1 MNAIVKI
8 QNYKPAYRNQVID
21 VWEQS
26 VRATHHFLEPPD
38 IDFYK
43 TLVEGIDFGS
53 FDLYCVFDETNEMIG
68 IIGVAAFKLEMLF
81 LKPGS
86 IGKGIG
92 KALMSFILE
101 DLKVTKVD
109 VNEGNA
115 KAVEFYKRSGF
126 RVYDRTALDDHGK
139 PYPILKMKLDSR

>member
-1 MNAIVKI
+1 MNATVKI
-8 QNYKPAYRNQVID
+8 QKYKSAYREQVID

-26 VRATHHFLEPPD
+26 VRATHHFLEPSD

-43 TLVEGIDFGS
+43 TLVEGIDFNS
-53 FDLYCVFDETNEMIG
+53 FDVYCVFDDTDGMIG
-68 IIGVAAFKLEMLF
+68 IIGVADFKLEMLF
-81 LKPGS
+81 LKPKS

-92 KALMSFILE
+92 KALMNFILE

-115 KAVEFYKRSGF
+115 KAVEFYQRAGF
-126 RVYDRTALDDHGK
+126 KVFDRTALDDHGK
-139 PYPILKMKLDSR
+139 PYPILKMKLVSR